1 MEEVR
6 GGEMRGKEGEGGKRM
21 EVGRWVEEVR
31 GWEDAWSNMEEEG
44 GGRWVE
50 EVGR

>member
-6 GGEMRGKEGEGGKRM
+6 GRKMRGEEGEGGKRM

-31 GWEDAWSNMEEEG
+31 GGKMCG
-44 GGRWVE
+44 GVRK
-50 EVGR
+50 R